1 MISGWTENEYSSI
14 VCVSSFPNGQMK
26 TVHPQHAP
34 KAWEMCSPSLFLRWY
49 QNHVPKEPLLWPE
62 CSCGQQGS
70 SFAVSLSLNLS
81 S

>member
-14 VCVSSFPNGQMK
+14 LCVSSFLDGQMK
-26 TVHPQHAP
+26 TVHPHRAP
-34 KAWEMCSPSLFLRWY
+34 KSLEMCSPRLLLRWC
-49 QNHVPKEPLLWPE
+49 QNRVPKEPLLWPE
-62 CSCGQQGS
+62 CSRGQQGS